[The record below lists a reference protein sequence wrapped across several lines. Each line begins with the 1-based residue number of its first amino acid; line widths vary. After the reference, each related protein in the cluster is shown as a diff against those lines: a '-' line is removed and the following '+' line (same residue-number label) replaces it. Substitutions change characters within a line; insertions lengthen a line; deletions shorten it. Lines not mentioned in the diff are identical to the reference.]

1 MLTLQFVP
9 YSDIAYLSS
18 EERINKLL
26 DIVKKDNI
34 VLMQGRLKPVE
45 ETKLIQYT
53 MEIIDKNFTGIEI
66 CTIYPEGKNV
76 RIFSKLTS
84 GFIKSILGHRD
95 GLTIIGPA
103 NIVKE
108 IKRDPNKIYLF
119 TVDPS
124 RRNHSKRKNNNH
136 RRR

>member
-9 YSDIAYLSS
+9 YSDITYLSS

-34 VLMQGRLKPVE
+34 VIMQGRLKPIE

-53 MEIIDKNFTGIEI
+53 MEIIDKDFTGIEI
-66 CTIYPEGKNV
+66 CTIYPEDKHM
-76 RIFSKLTS
+76 RLFRKFTS
-84 GFIKSILGHRD
+84 GFVKTILGHRD
-95 GLTIIGPA
+95 GITIIGPA

-119 TVDPS
+119 TVDPAKKKS
-124 RRNHSKRKNNNH
+124 RRRNNNH